1 MSTVISQIQYIRT
14 FAQNSKVMKRMC
26 FISEEAFLEKLDE
39 KVYAVCDKQGRYLC
53 DVVEEDYLRLIDAG
67 ILVNL
72 DENRDY
78 TLMEAD
84 GNDILT
90 IDLGEKGRN
99 DFKERFGLSIEIKG
113 EYDKIRFKEF
123 SLDYEIDNLILRSS
137 KGESETSFVFMDG
150 IAIQIESLE
159 SLVPAKSPIILIY
172 PHKQEVNNSV
182 KMRDEIECYR
192 GHSWDGDYYS
202 IALLY
207 GEEIRLQNIK
217 KG

>member
-26 FISEEAFLEKLDE
+26 FISEEAFLEKLDG

-84 GNDILT
+84 CNYILT

-99 DFKERFGLSIEIKG
+99 DFKERFGLSIEIEG
-113 EYDKIRFKEF
+113 EHDKIRFKEF
-123 SLDYEIDNLILRSS
+123 TLDYEIDNIILKSS
-137 KGESETSFVFMDG
+137 KDESEISFVFLDG

-159 SLVPAKSPIILIY
+159 SLVPTKSPIILTY
-172 PHKQEVNNSV
+172 PHKREVNNSV

-192 GHSWDGDYYS
+192 GHSWDGDCYS

-207 GEEIRLQNIK
+207 GEEKILQDYN
-217 KG
+217 